1 MNDRLITD
9 AEKLLQDLIDEA
21 KRMDAWFKDEVK
33 RKNYREMKERQLALI
48 SEMIEEIKNVEQEVI
63 YLEVP
68 TEKTTLQAPK
78 IERIDEMSIRKIEGL
93 YGREQARTESIR
105 RTEIFMD
112 YLGDKY
118 SQKSLQ

>member
-63 YLEVP
+63 YLEVT
-68 TEKTTLQAPK
+68 TEKTTLQATK

>member
-68 TEKTTLQAPK
+68 IEKTTLQPPK

>member
-68 TEKTTLQAPK
+68 TEKTTLQPSK

-105 RTEIFMD
+105 RAEIFMD

>member
-1 MNDRLITD
+1 MKDRLVTD
-9 AEKLLQDLIDEA
+9 AEKLLQELIEEA
-21 KRMDAWFKDEVK
+21 KRTDAWFKDEVK
-33 RKNYREMKERQLALI
+33 RKNYREMKERQLAVI
-48 SEMIEEIKNVEQEVI
+48 SEIIEKIKNEEQEVI

-68 TEKTTLQAPK
+68 TEKITLHTPK
-78 IERIDEMSIRKIEGL
+78 IETIEEMSIRKIEGL

-105 RTEIFMD
+105 RSQIFMD